1 MKFKFRYIIF
11 LLILIVSC
19 IEDADL
25 PTDKVLRL
33 LTVDG
38 QITTNFGP
46 HYIKLTRSARYG
58 SNFADIVSAER
69 FANVSIRDNLG
80 NVVVLSEPA
89 FGTYATP
96 ANFKG
101 EVGRSYSIQIITA
114 DGKEYI
120 SFPETIRAV
129 PKIDSLSVLFR
140 TSPTSN
146 PLLPKSGLEVY
157 AHFKDE
163 PSVKNFY
170 QWRSSGLLQLNTR
183 PDLFIQRPRFPAPK
197 SCCDT
202 CWKEE
207 IPDKAVRIF
216 SDRLTDGNV
225 TKVLAAFVEDDG
237 LRMRDKYMVRIFQQS
252 LSENAFRFY
261 RLVEQQTTIEGG
273 IFDPPPATIGGNVIR
288 LDDPEELVIG
298 YFTAADVSVDSLFIY
313 RSDLEFTRPTRVI
326 PDDCREVPGAT
337 IERPLFW

>member
-1 MKFKFRYIIF
+1 MKSKFKYIIF
-11 LLILIVSC
+11 AVFLFVSC

-25 PTDKVLRL
+25 PTDKALRL

-58 SNFADIVSAER
+58 SNFVDLVTVER
-69 FANVSIRDNLG
+69 FAKVSIRDNLG
-80 NVVVLSEPA
+80 NVVVLSEPS

-96 ANFKG
+96 SDFKG
-101 EVGRSYSIQIITA
+101 EVGRSYSIQIITT

-120 SFPETIRAV
+120 SFPETIRPV
-129 PKIDSLSVLFR
+129 PKIDSLSIAFR
-140 TSPTSN
+140 STPTSN

-163 PSVKNFY
+163 AAVKNFY

-183 PDLFIQRPRFPAPK
+183 PDLFVARPRFPAPK

-207 IPDKAVRIF
+207 IPDKAVRIY
-216 SDRLTDGNV
+216 SDRLTDGNDIR
-225 TKVLAAFVEDDG
+225 VLAAFVEDDG
-237 LRMRDKYMVRIFQQS
+237 LRMRDKYMVRIFQHS
-252 LSENAFRFY
+252 LSENAYQFY

-298 YFTAADVSVDSLFIY
+298 YFTASDVSVDSLFIY
-313 RSDLEFTRPTRVI
+313 RSDLEFTKPTRVI
-326 PDDCREVPGAT
+326 PDDCREVTGAT
-337 IERPLFW
+337 TNRPLFW